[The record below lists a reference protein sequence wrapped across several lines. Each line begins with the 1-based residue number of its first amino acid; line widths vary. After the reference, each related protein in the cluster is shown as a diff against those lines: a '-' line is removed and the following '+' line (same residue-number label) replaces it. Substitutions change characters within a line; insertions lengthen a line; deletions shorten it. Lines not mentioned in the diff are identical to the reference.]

1 MKIKSLL
8 ISIAVP
14 LLVGALSGVISR
26 LGMDDF
32 ALLVKPSLSPPG
44 WLFPV
49 VWTVLYILMGIASY
63 LVANSGADDD
73 KIKKAISVYAIQLA
87 FNFFWSII
95 FFNLDLYLFAFL
107 WLVALLV
114 LVIYTTVLFYDISKT
129 AAYLMIPYIIWI
141 AFAGYLNLGIYL
153 LN

>member
-14 LLVGALSGVISR
+14 LIVGALSGLISS

-32 ALLVKPSLSPPG
+32 ALLVKPPLSPPP

-63 LVANSGADDD
+63 LVANSGADDN
-73 KIKKAISVYAIQLA
+73 KIKKALSVYAVQLV
-87 FNFFWSII
+87 FNFFWSVI

-107 WLVALLV
+107 WLLALLV
-114 LVIYTTVLFYDISKT
+114 LVIYTTVLFYDISKS

>member
-8 ISIAVP
+8 ISVAVP
-14 LLVGALSGVISR
+14 LVVGALSGLISGF
-26 LGMDDF
+26 GMDDF
-32 ALLVKPSLSPPG
+32 ALFIKPSLSPPG

-49 VWTVLYILMGIASY
+49 VWTILYILMGIASY
-63 LVANSGADDD
+63 LVVNSGADDD

-87 FNFFWSII
+87 FNFFWSVI

-107 WLVALLV
+107 WLLALLV
-114 LVIYTTVLFYDISKT
+114 LVIYTTVLFYDISKS